1 MEKIGHGLIIVET
14 GDEDLKVNFFY
25 FCACLNWRRWGCAI
39 FKYAPSAYWW
49 FWPEDTWETASIG
62 KTFWSLY
69 FYLKAGH
76 KIFHKKDALYGT
88 RKITFLSLAMGK
100 RCQDKISFITYEF
113 PFMSSFLRT
122 SSVSITSQSPDQ
134 PSMIKALL
142 HTQQTASS
150 LMILKGIMYIYKLY
164 S

>member
-1 MEKIGHGLIIVET
+1 MKI
-14 GDEDLKVNFFY
+14 
-25 FCACLNWRRWGCAI
+25 WRSIFSISVHVWIEGRWGCAI

-100 RCQDKISFITYEF
+100 RCQDKISLS
-113 PFMSSFLRT
+113 PMSFLLCLL
-122 SSVSITSQSPDQ
+122 SLGPPQSPLPHSPPDQ